1 MYPLCTLKNDGKI
14 GVSLLCYLLCCLL
27 LKYTSIHLFMVFCVF
42 FFFIFIR
49 ENFKCSNIT
58 KYVFSKRKYNVII
71 NFIADIKNKS
81 ILLKEYL
88 NFYHN
93 VHFRFWPLK
102 SAVISIQDLL
112 FTISTA
118 KNWHGS

>member
-1 MYPLCTLKNDGKI
+1 MC
-14 GVSLLCYLLCCLL
+14 
-27 LKYTSIHLFMVFCVF
+27 F
-42 FFFIFIR
+42 FFYFIR
-49 ENFKCSNIT
+49 ENFICTNVT

-81 ILLKEYL
+81 ILLKEFF

-93 VHFRFWPLK
+93 VHFRVWPLK

-112 FTISTA
+112 FMISTA